1 MIVRE
6 AQQDYGATIPW
17 SPIEPL
23 DMDSID
29 MDFREIDGL
38 HRQWLEVKASVEASD
53 PKAYD
58 QFNEELFRSWAIE
71 TGIIEGLYDLDRG
84 VTLTLIQQG
93 FSGDLIDKLS
103 SNIPSND
110 LVATLRAHRDSID
123 YVNDWIEES
132 RPLTRFFTQSLHQ
145 AITSTQT
152 AYPAVNTLGQWFD
165 AELHRGEFKRL
176 PNNPTR
182 PDGIVHQYCP
192 PEQVESELDNLTS
205 WYDASV
211 GRGDHPLAVG
221 AWLHHRFTQIHP
233 FEDGNGRV
241 VRAILTWHLVKS
253 GYLPAVVT
261 RDLRGEYI
269 STLER
274 ADRGDLTPHVRFLT
288 RLELDSLHKALSVE
302 IGQSP
307 SGADTLGEVVG
318 FIVDKFNKRQ
328 LDEERRLRFVQKVAV
343 ELRQQ
348 AEDFLEDRAKWV
360 CEQFE
365 AGTQEVL
372 TEHILTGGPEE
383 HNEYYYNNEI
393 LETAKD
399 AGHWFNRQEARYFI
413 RVTLRV
419 TGSSA
424 PVMVFVVSLHGV
436 GRGLTGIMAATSFLK
451 YSYLADQDDDD
462 DDRTDSTE
470 FMVCNLEP
478 FLFTVSDIASDL
490 RPAFE
495 RWLMQGFSAALRR
508 WGESVIDLV

>member
-6 AQQDYGATIPW
+6 AQQGYRASIPW
-17 SPIEPL
+17 SPIESL
-23 DMDSID
+23 DMGSID

-38 HRQWLEVKASVEASD
+38 HRQWLEVRASVEEST

-93 FSGDLIDKLS
+93 FSGDIIDELS
-103 SNIPSND
+103 SNVPPND

-123 YVNDWIEES
+123 YVNGWIEES
-132 RPLTRFFTQSLHQ
+132 RPLTKFFIRSLHQ

-152 AYPAVNTLGQWFD
+152 TYQAINTLGQWFD
-165 AELHRGEFKRL
+165 AELHRGQFKRL

-182 PDGIVHQYCP
+182 PDGVVHQYCP
-192 PEQVESELDNLTS
+192 PEQVESELDNLTR

-211 GRGDHPLAVG
+211 GRGDHPLAIG

-233 FEDGNGRV
+233 FEDGNGRM
-241 VRAILTWHLVKS
+241 VRALLTWHLVKS
-253 GYLPAVVT
+253 KYLPVVVT

-274 ADRGDLTPHVRFLT
+274 ADRGDLTSHIRFLT

-302 IGQSP
+302 VGQPP

-318 FIVDKFNKRQ
+318 FIVDKFNKRRR
-328 LDEERRLRFVQKVAV
+328 DDERRLRSVQTVAV
-343 ELRQQ
+343 DLRQQ
-348 AEDFLEDRAKWV
+348 AEVFLREQSERV
-360 CEQFE
+360 CEQLE
-365 AGTQEVL
+365 AGMQKELIAL
-372 TEHILTGGPEE
+372 TLLGGPEE
-383 HNEYYYNNEI
+383 GNEYYYNNEI
-393 LETAKD
+393 LQTAKD

-451 YSYLADQDDDD
+451 YSNPADQGDDDD
-462 DDRTDSTE
+462 YRTDGTE
-470 FMVCNLEP
+470 FMVCNPEP
-478 FLFTVSDIASDL
+478 FLFTVSDTASDL

-495 RWLMQGFSAALRR
+495 RWLTQGFSTALRR

>member
-6 AQQDYGATIPW
+6 SQQRYGAPILW

-23 DMDSID
+23 DVGSID
-29 MDFREIDGL
+29 VDFRQIDGL
-38 HRQWLEVKASVEASD
+38 HRQWLEVKASVEESD

-84 VTLTLIQQG
+84 VTLTLIRQG
-93 FSGDLIDKLS
+93 FSGDLIDGLS
-103 SNIPSND
+103 SNVLPND

-123 YVNDWIEES
+123 YVNGWIEES
-132 RPLTRFFTQSLHQ
+132 RPLTRFFIQSLHQ
-145 AITSTQT
+145 GITSTQT
-152 AYPAVNTLGQWFD
+152 TYQAVNTLGQWFD

-182 PDGIVHQYCP
+182 PDGVVHQYCP
-192 PEQVESELDNLTS
+192 PEQVVSELDNLTS
-205 WYDASV
+205 WYDASI
-211 GRGDHPLAVG
+211 GRGDHPLALG

-241 VRAILTWHLVKS
+241 VRALLTWHLVKS
-253 GYLPAVVT
+253 GYLPVVVT

-274 ADRGDLTPHVRFLT
+274 ADHGDLTPHVRFLT
-288 RLELDSLHKALSVE
+288 RLELDSLHRALSVE
-302 IGQSP
+302 VGQPP
-307 SGADTLGEVVG
+307 SGADTVGEVVG
-318 FIVDKFNKRQ
+318 FIIDRFNRRRR
-328 LDEERRLRFVQKVAV
+328 DEERRLRSVQTVAY

-348 AEDFLEDRAKWV
+348 AEAFLEEQTDRV

-365 AGTQEVL
+365 AGTQEELTPHVL
-372 TEHILTGGPEE
+372 PGGPEE
-383 HNEYYYNNEI
+383 GNEYYYDSEI
-393 LETAKD
+393 LRTAQD
-399 AGHWFNRQEARYFI
+399 AGHWFNRQETRYFV
-413 RVTLRV
+413 RATLRL
-419 TGSSA
+419 TGSNA
-424 PVMVFVVSLHGV
+424 PVMVFVVSLHAV

-451 YSYLADQDDDD
+451 YSYPTDQDDDD
-462 DDRTDSTE
+462 DDRTDSIE
-470 FMVCNLEP
+470 FMVCNPES
-478 FLFTVSDIASDL
+478 FLFTVSDTASDL
-490 RPAFE
+490 RLAFE